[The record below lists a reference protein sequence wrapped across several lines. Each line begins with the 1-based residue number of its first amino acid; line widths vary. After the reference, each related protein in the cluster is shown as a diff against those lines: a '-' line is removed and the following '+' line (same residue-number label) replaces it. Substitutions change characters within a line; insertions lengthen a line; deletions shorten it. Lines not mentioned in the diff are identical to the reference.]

1 MACERALV
9 RCEPS
14 SSSKVEAPVLAI
26 KMCVYIN
33 MNGII

>member
-14 SSSKVEAPVLAI
+14 SSNKVEAPVFAVI
-26 KMCVYIN
+26 MCLYIN
-33 MNGII
+33 VDGIK